1 MANLPGHSAAWT
13 RRLHSKR
20 FTRSAWVVILLV
32 AGAATA
38 WASTI
43 TQPTSSDLA
52 FLDAAVG
59 LAFVAAAAA
68 SGGPLAQRGWM
79 VAVGLAWPIGVLPAA
94 RSLHSALL
102 LVALA
107 AFPTGRLRRP
117 WQFAVAILAIM
128 VGLQFFDQ
136 LAIPASF
143 AVCALG
149 CALAW
154 QKRRI
159 STPYA
164 ALSAVGVSGVISTA
178 WFMARFR
185 PQQFRP
191 SEALL
196 AYEVVLV
203 LIAVGFALAVRAAAS
218 RRAALEDQL
227 VADAGPTGVL
237 GLELVL
243 RDVLHDPDLRIV
255 TAGTQSDIPGARVLN
270 VADNSIQVAQ
280 VVHRSSSLDD
290 PATAAAVSAAIR
302 LTLTQERRQAELA
315 QRVADLEAARIRIVA
330 SADRQREQAAV
341 TLRNDLDTLERTRA
355 DLDSMRAATQDDAGA
370 VFHVVCE
377 EITSTTREIGD
388 LVAGVPST
396 ELGGG
401 RLRAVL
407 EQLAARC
414 SLPTSITIEADTA
427 AGVNEET
434 ALYYV
439 GMEALT
445 NAVKHSQATSVDI
458 SLSRVEDALVL
469 SVRDAGVGGADPSGS
484 GLQGLADRLATC
496 GGQLQVH
503 SAPGAGTTVM
513 ATVPVSRFSAT
524 A

>member
-1 MANLPGHSAAWT
+1 MANLPGHLAAMDTSAA
-13 RRLHSKR
+13 LEAIHSIGVGR
-20 FTRSAWVVILLV
+20 HSPSGWCCHSV
-32 AGAATA
+32 GEH
-38 WASTI
+38 I

-128 VGLQFFDQ
+128 VGLQLFDQ

-164 ALSAVGVSGVISTA
+164 ALSAAGVSGVISTA

-203 LIAVGFALAVRAAAS
+203 LIAGGFALAVRAAAS

-243 RDVLHDPDLRIV
+243 RDVFHDPDLRIV
-255 TAGTQSDIPGARVLN
+255 RAGTQSDISGARVLN

-290 PATAAAVSAAIR
+290 PATAAAVSAAVR

-330 SADRQREQAAV
+330 SADRQREQAA
-341 TLRNDLDTLERTRA
+341 DDTSQRPRHLGTHSGRPGQGCGPAKQATRA
-355 DLDSMRAATQDDAGA
+355 RY
-370 VFHVVCE
+370 F
-377 EITSTTREIGD
+377 TSC
-388 LVAGVPST
+388 
-396 ELGGG
+396 
-401 RLRAVL
+401 
-407 EQLAARC
+407 ARR
-414 SLPTSITIEADTA
+414 
-427 AGVNEET
+427 
-434 ALYYV
+434 
-439 GMEALT
+439 
-445 NAVKHSQATSVDI
+445 
-458 SLSRVEDALVL
+458 SR
-469 SVRDAGVGGADPSGS
+469 
-484 GLQGLADRLATC
+484 QRLAR
-496 GGQLQVH
+496 
-503 SAPGAGTTVM
+503 SAIW
-513 ATVPVSRFSAT
+513 
-524 A
+524 

>member
-1 MANLPGHSAAWT
+1 MAQL
-13 RRLHSKR
+13 RRLPFSWAPRLEESKILR
-20 FTRSAWVVILLV
+20 RSAW
-32 AGAATA
+32 AGIVLTACVATA

-43 TQPTSSDLA
+43 TQPTSSNLV

-68 SGGPLAQRGWM
+68 SGGPLAQRGWI
-79 VAVGLAWPIGVLPAA
+79 VAVGLAWPLGVLPAA
-94 RSLHSALL
+94 RSFHSALL

-178 WFMARFR
+178 WFMSRFR

-227 VADAGPTGVL
+227 VADAGPTGVP

-255 TAGTQSDIPGARVLN
+255 AAGTQSDIPAARVLN

-330 SADRQREQAAV
+330 STDRQRERAAMK
-341 TLRNDLDTLERTRA
+341 LRYDLGKLDRAGA
-355 DLDSMRAATQDDAGA
+355 DLSGLRGTAKGEVGAVLDIAGEEIRAAT
-370 VFHVVCE
+370 
-377 EITSTTREIGD
+377 REIED
-388 LVAGVPST
+388 LVAGVPPT

-401 RLRAVL
+401 GLGTAL
-407 EQLAARC
+407 KQLTAR
-414 SLPTSITIEADTA
+414 SLVPASLTIGAETE

-434 ALYYV
+434 ALYYACL
-439 GMEALT
+439 EALT
-445 NAVKHSQATSVDI
+445 NAAKHAQATAVEI
-458 SLSRVEDALVL
+458 SLTRVGTAIVVT
-469 SVRDAGVGGADPSGS
+469 VRDDGTGGADPTGS
-484 GLQGLADRLATC
+484 GLQGLADRLATFS
-496 GGQLQVH
+496 GRLQVQ
-503 SAPGAGTTVM
+503 SAPGAGTIVT
-513 ATVPVSRFSAT
+513 ATIPLT
-524 A
+524 

>member
-1 MANLPGHSAAWT
+1 MAAVEAAPSIGVGGHFLGGLRFHGLGKQHHSAYEQQSRLLWMPPLGWPLWRLQQQVAVRLRSEGGWSRWDWPGH
-13 RRLHSKR
+13 L
-20 FTRSAWVVILLV
+20 
-32 AGAATA
+32 
-38 WASTI
+38 
-43 TQPTSSDLA
+43 
-52 FLDAAVG
+52 
-59 LAFVAAAAA
+59 
-68 SGGPLAQRGWM
+68 
-79 VAVGLAWPIGVLPAA
+79 GVLPAA

-117 WQFAVAILAIM
+117 WQFVVAILAIM
-128 VGLQFFDQ
+128 VGLQLFDQ
-136 LAIPASF
+136 LAIAASF

-185 PQQFRP
+185 PEQFRP

-355 DLDSMRAATQDDAGA
+355 DLDSMRAAATQDDAGA

-414 SLPTSITIEADTA
+414 SLPASITIEADTA

-439 GMEALT
+439 CMEALT
-445 NAVKHSQATSVDI
+445 NAVKHAEASSVEI
-458 SLSRVEDALVL
+458 SLTRVGESIGDDGARRRCRRRR
-469 SVRDAGVGGADPSGS
+469 SKRFRPAGPGRPT
-484 GLQGLADRLATC
+484 R
-496 GGQLQVH
+496 H
-503 SAPGAGTTVM
+503 MRWPAPG
-513 ATVPVSRFSAT
+513 R
-524 A
+524 